1 MYKRILMMCLLVGL
15 SGAAN
20 ATLIDRGNGLIYD
33 DVLDVTWL
41 QDAGMGGNLNWAD
54 ANTWADT
61 LVFEGYD
68 DWRLPSMDLD
78 LDGTI
83 ADCGGQGGPAAT
95 EMECRDNELG
105 YMFYYSLMGSLGDDL
120 TGNQVL
126 IENLQ
131 SGHWSGTEFAPNL
144 SLAWDFF
151 FVNGVQNGVFQGA
164 NSAAWAVRPGD
175 VLAAPEPG
183 TIALLGLGLAGLGFA
198 RRRKRPGLR

>member
-1 MYKRILMMCLLVGL
+1 MAQRILMVCLLVGL
-15 SGAAN
+15 TGAAN

-41 QDAGMGGNLNWAD
+41 QDAGMGGSLSWAD

-68 DWRLPSMDLD
+68 DWRLPSMDLNGD
-78 LDGTI
+78 EVI
-83 ADCGGQGGPAAT
+83 VDCSSASEAA
-95 EMECRDNELG
+95 CQDNELG
-105 YMFYYSLMGSLGDDL
+105 YMFYYSLMGSLFDDL
-120 TGNQVL
+120 TGDQGL

-131 SGHWSGTEFAPNL
+131 VGHWSGTEFAPDPFI
-144 SLAWDFF
+144 AWGFLFAVGDQGL
-151 FVNGVQNGVFQGA
+151 VNQVSPF
-164 NSAAWAVRPGD
+164 AAWAVRPGD

-198 RRRKRPGLR
+198 RRRKRSGLR

>member
-1 MYKRILMMCLLVGL
+1 MAQRILMACLLVGL

-41 QDAGMGGNLNWAD
+41 QDAGMGGNLTWD
-54 ANTWADT
+54 EANTWADT

-68 DWRLPSMDLD
+68 DWRLPSMDLNG
-78 LDGTI
+78 DGVI
-83 ADCGGQGGPAAT
+83 VDCSSAIEAA
-95 EMECRDNELG
+95 CQDNELG

-120 TGNQVL
+120 TGNQGL

-131 SGHWSGTEFAPNL
+131 FFHWSGTEFAPNPG
-144 SLAWDFF
+144 LAWGFRF
-151 FVNGVQNGVFQGA
+151 RNGDQNLDLQGF
-164 NSAAWAVRPGD
+164 NRAAWAVRPGD

-198 RRRKRPGLR
+198 RRRGRSGLR